1 MLPGNSASA
10 CRTCEEQSGLRG
22 APSEPAATIGAA
34 NFLALPCAASPRKTD
49 LMTCLE
55 RRAVRADVQISWR
68 AANSHIVAPVFLRRH
83 AAQDCAN
90 ARPRPPFPAKRR
102 RVLLCNTLE
111 LQCSLCAGPS
121 WIGAGM
127 ARQRQTTASKL
138 RLVTETTD
146 EAVARIAGTHKP
158 DPRLADLVR
167 QLARQAARD
176 FVQQE
181 TARLAGDRLP
191 D

>member
-1 MLPGNSASA
+1 
-10 CRTCEEQSGLRG
+10 
-22 APSEPAATIGAA
+22 
-34 NFLALPCAASPRKTD
+34 
-49 LMTCLE
+49 
-55 RRAVRADVQISWR
+55 
-68 AANSHIVAPVFLRRH
+68 
-83 AAQDCAN
+83 
-90 ARPRPPFPAKRR
+90 
-102 RVLLCNTLE
+102 
-111 LQCSLCAGPS
+111 
-121 WIGAGM
+121 M

-167 QLARQAARD
+167 QLARQAARE

-181 TARLAGDRLP
+181 TARLPDDRFP

>member
-1 MLPGNSASA
+1 M
-10 CRTCEEQSGLRG
+10 
-22 APSEPAATIGAA
+22 
-34 NFLALPCAASPRKTD
+34 
-49 LMTCLE
+49 
-55 RRAVRADVQISWR
+55 RR
-68 AANSHIVAPVFLRRH
+68 
-83 AAQDCAN
+83 
-90 ARPRPPFPAKRR
+90 
-102 RVLLCNTLE
+102 
-111 LQCSLCAGPS
+111 SLCAGS
-121 WIGAGM
+121 SGIGTGM

-146 EAVARIAGTHKP
+146 EAVARVAGTRKP

-176 FVQQE
+176 LIQQE

>member
-1 MLPGNSASA
+1 
-10 CRTCEEQSGLRG
+10 
-22 APSEPAATIGAA
+22 
-34 NFLALPCAASPRKTD
+34 
-49 LMTCLE
+49 
-55 RRAVRADVQISWR
+55 
-68 AANSHIVAPVFLRRH
+68 
-83 AAQDCAN
+83 
-90 ARPRPPFPAKRR
+90 
-102 RVLLCNTLE
+102 
-111 LQCSLCAGPS
+111 
-121 WIGAGM
+121 M

-146 EAVARIAGTHKP
+146 EAIARVAGTRKP

-176 FVQQE
+176 LIQQE